1 MIIILHDARIEKSR
15 EFVKNYGEGYEI
27 IDWSS
32 TDDINKISALKYF
45 GNFTISDFP
54 SVFDTG
60 NSRICRTP
68 DDMESALLQ
77 LEGLDTLEN
86 ALQTRYNEVTA
97 RTEELIDAGIEYQNV
112 VFHCDLIAQQNFT
125 VLFMQKN
132 ELSYPYEIWDGNN
145 SVQIQNADEM
155 SDFCLQIMAFVE
167 SIRHNGKVLRDSLAS
182 MTLEELRSFSD
193 SR

>member
-1 MIIILHDARIEKSR
+1 MIIILNDARIEKSR

-32 TDDINKISALKYF
+32 ADDINKISALKYF

-60 NSRICRTP
+60 NGRICRTP
-68 DDMESALLQ
+68 DDMESAILE
-77 LEGLDTLEN
+77 LEGLDTLES

-97 RTEELIDAGIEYQNV
+97 KTEELITAGIEYQNV

-145 SVQIQNADEM
+145 SVQIQDADEM
-155 SDFCLQIMAFVE
+155 SDFCLQVMAFVE
-167 SIRHNGKVLRDSLAS
+167 ASRQNGKVLRDSLAS
-182 MTLEELRSFSD
+182 MTLEELRNFSD